1 MTKKFKYFF
10 IFLFLLSCG
19 YTPVYQIGKD
29 SNIKID
35 IINFSGDKNIGRDI
49 IRGLENFSKTKA
61 KNTFDL
67 DLNTLK
73 QESIVSK
80 DKKGNA
86 TSYKLVLTVDA
97 YFTNKINNKN
107 YQAYYNL
114 GKILNEEEDHEE
126 AIKLFHQCIKLYPD
140 HSNAYN
146 NLGMAYNKLSLTSQ
160 AKNFIVHLWIN
171 I

>member
-10 IFLFLLSCG
+10 IFLFLLNCG

-49 IRGLENFSKTKA
+49 IRGLENFTKTKA

-97 YFTNKINNKN
+97 YFTNKNNNQNYEKKFIKETTFNSKNNKFELD
-107 YQAYYNL
+107 QLRINL
-114 GKILNEEEDHEE
+114 EKNMVSQILQD
-126 AIKLFHQCIKLYPD
+126 
-140 HSNAYN
+140 
-146 NLGMAYNKLSLTSQ
+146 
-160 AKNFIVHLWIN
+160 IN
-171 I
+171 IFLGIIGNDL